1 MFTHK
6 EITRVKKFFA
16 RERIYKQLKT
26 AVSFLIPDRSNIK
39 LTLNI
44 GGGSFTD
51 GNSITV
57 GLPDLFIR
65 SSYEEIFTALR
76 ALVGHEAQHINSS
89 DFDAYKAYQ
98 DDIAEYFVK
107 KYPKMNARLLD
118 HYARKIAIAFGNG
131 VEDGRI
137 EKILGNKF
145 PGYVKYLK
153 FLNGRIWEAQEM
165 KGNSEIGDFLH
176 CIVTYAVTG
185 LNPKGFDK
193 VWKGTRLEE
202 NFNKI
207 KPMIIQGI
215 NAVTCRQCLHL
226 CKDMILAVEPY
237 LVSLLENLTNVDQET
252 LNNIPNTPE
261 FTTSSEVD
269 FNTNTTI
276 SVHFKPEK
284 TKSQKDKDEKKG
296 EQKQNQPG
304 QDQQKSEND
313 ANENKDG
320 GQGDHQ
326 EEKDQNGSAS
336 GSQQEQSEEQDS
348 SGEDMKS
355 SGKSE
360 ESSEDGKKDSAG
372 SSKKGEE
379 NAKEDGDKNQA
390 NSDQSGDEESADEG
404 TSENNDG
411 ADSGDSDSQS
421 KYNQSEAGSDLDT
434 NSSGGTY
441 PDGVNVDG
449 EKDSVDTDEQEIPDE
464 DLVSRTMDELLKEVE
479 EDVKDKISE
488 KKEKKSTED
497 IAEEQS
503 KLTAEDIAEIEKIY
517 EEDVA
522 NKFKEVR
529 GFPLKH
535 DLHERIKREGKMFR
549 KVVERIF
556 RNKEAYTL
564 RNQRKGIIDRSSLW
578 KVGAKDYNVFLK
590 KGVPVQSDFVA
601 FLLQDGSGSMMKDN
615 KQFYSA
621 YAVAIMEEGL
631 KGIIPFKIAT
641 FSVDWNTHS
650 TVHYVVKDFK
660 ENLMQYNYAYNF
672 LYHRKAS
679 GGNKDGFSI
688 RIATKELLKRPE
700 KDKIL
705 IVFSDGLPSDYAGGY
720 KAGMM
725 DVKEAVKEARAAGIY
740 VVSLIFGEESFRDMN
755 INNYKF
761 MYEKNIISC
770 DPSQITSQL
779 VRLLKKLISR

>member
-1 MFTHK
+1 MFAHK
-6 EITRVKKFFA
+6 YTNEEIDRVKKFFS

-26 AVSFLIPDRSNIK
+26 AVSFLIPDRSDIK

-44 GGGSFTD
+44 GGRSFTD
-51 GNSITV
+51 GKSITV

-137 EKILGNKF
+137 EKILGNRL

-193 VWKGTRLEE
+193 VWKGTRLEKE
-202 NFNKI
+202 LNRI

-215 NAVTCRQCLHL
+215 NATTCRQCLSL
-226 CKDMILAVEPY
+226 CKDMILTVEPY
-237 LVSLLENLTNVDQET
+237 LVSLLENLTNIDEEM

-269 FNTNTTI
+269 FNVDTTI

-284 TKSQKDKDEKKG
+284 TQSQKNKDEKG
-296 EQKQNQPG
+296 SEQKQNQPG
-304 QDQQKSEND
+304 KDQK
-313 ANENKDG
+313 ANESKDG
-320 GQGDHQ
+320 GQGDQQ

-336 GSQQEQSEEQDS
+336 GSQQEQSEERDS
-348 SGEDMKS
+348 SGEDMKGGS
-355 SGKSE
+355 SE
-360 ESSEDGKKDSAG
+360 ESSEDGEKDSAG
-372 SSKKGEE
+372 SSKEGKE
-379 NAKEDGDKNQA
+379 NAKKNEG
-390 NSDQSGDEESADEG
+390 SDQSGGNESADEG

-421 KYNQSEAGSDLDT
+421 KDNQSEAGSDLDT

-441 PDGVNVDG
+441 PDGVNVNG
-449 EKDSVDTDEQEIPDE
+449 EEDSADTDEQEIPDE

-488 KKEKKSTED
+488 RKEKKSKEE

-503 KLTAEDIAEIEKIY
+503 KLTAEDIVEIEKIY
-517 EEDVA
+517 QRDVA

-535 DLHERIKREGKMFR
+535 ELHERIKREGKMFR
-549 KVVERIF
+549 KEVERIF

-564 RNQRKGIIDRSSLW
+564 RNQRKGVIDRSSLW
-578 KVGAKDYNVFLK
+578 KVGVKDYNVFLK

-601 FLLQDGSGSMMKDN
+601 FLLQDGSGSMLEHN
-615 KQFYSA
+615 KQFHSA
-621 YAVAIMEEGL
+621 FAVAVMEEGL

-641 FSVDWNTHS
+641 YAVEYGE
-650 TVHYVVKDFK
+650 TVHYVVKDFN
-660 ENLMQYNYAYNF
+660 ENSKHNYAYNF
-672 LYHRKAS
+672 LYYRLAG

-688 RIATKELLKRPE
+688 RVATKELLKRPE

-705 IVFSDGLPSDYAGGY
+705 IVFSDGLPSDYSGGY
-720 KAGMM
+720 RAGML
-725 DVKEAVKEARAAGIY
+725 DVQKAVKEARAAGIY
-740 VVSLIFGEESFRDMN
+740 VVSLMFGTKKFRDENMDCFR
-755 INNYKF
+755 F

-770 DPSQITSQL
+770 EPYQITNQL